1 MTYLNTFTTLIQEFV
16 TKLSDLYLSDHDYIQ
31 IKTYIMILK
40 KTNPRKIVDIF
51 NEHCLQYKTQI
62 INKNE
67 EFLLTYNFIDNDV
80 ARENI
85 TNESNNQEFFNLMSK
100 IRSYWKGMDKDT
112 TENIWKYL
120 NLFILLNDKLK
131 HT

>member
-16 TKLSDLYLSDHDYIQ
+16 TKLSDLYPSDQDFIH